1 MYYIF
6 LDFFSSLFMTL
17 LTMFP
22 VIKIVVGKTTNFMDR
37 VIFYV
42 FYHSSLVALPWF
54 YFSRFKKLFLEKL
67 ATFINEKHEILI
79 SFFPWNYWT
88 ISSHDLEVGCIR
100 KSNFGFSYVPNFKAF
115 RWITSS
121 SINLLLTKS
130 LQVYHIVKL
139 KLLVVTYCSRE
150 IDQNFFFF
158 TKKNFFLTI
167 WFCPKL
173 FVFYYC
179 SSRIHH
185 FLLHS
190 LLYLWKVKICGKTH
204 TSFVF
209 YIEFDR
215 CF

>member
-1 MYYIF
+1 M
-6 LDFFSSLFMTL
+6 
-17 LTMFP
+17 
-22 VIKIVVGKTTNFMDR
+22 K
-37 VIFYV
+37 
-42 FYHSSLVALPWF
+42 
-54 YFSRFKKLFLEKL
+54 
-67 ATFINEKHEILI
+67 KHEILI

-185 FLLHS
+185 FFVTFIDIFMKSENLRENPYIICFLYWIWQVLLGEKITFQQIS
-190 LLYLWKVKICGKTH
+190 KFYL
-204 TSFVF
+204 
-209 YIEFDR
+209 E
-215 CF
+215 

>member
-1 MYYIF
+1 M
-6 LDFFSSLFMTL
+6 
-17 LTMFP
+17 
-22 VIKIVVGKTTNFMDR
+22 K
-37 VIFYV
+37 
-42 FYHSSLVALPWF
+42 
-54 YFSRFKKLFLEKL
+54 
-67 ATFINEKHEILI
+67 KHEILI

-88 ISSHDLEVGCIR
+88 IFSYDLEVGCTGKSIYGFSCV
-100 KSNFGFSYVPNFKAF
+100 SNFEVF
-115 RWITSS
+115 RRITSS
-121 SINLLLTKS
+121 SIGLLFLKS
-130 LQVYHIVKL
+130 LLYHIHIVKL

-185 FLLHS
+185 F
-190 LLYLWKVKICGKTH
+190 
-204 TSFVF
+204 FVTF
-209 YIEFDR
+209 IHIFLKSENLRENPIHHMFSSIEFDR